1 MKRLTLVNVSK
12 GFERGIVPLGLMS
25 ISAYLKKYGN
35 FHDIRLLD
43 SNCQDIYQSF
53 EPTDIVGIGAVTQ
66 DIKNAIHFAEFVKS
80 KSDIPVVLGG
90 VHISTYRKL
99 PEPFDVGVIG
109 EGEDTML
116 ELMQLS
122 DFSKDNLK
130 RVKGICYNEKGTT
143 VFTEPRELITDL
155 DKIPIPDRDL
165 ANLDFYLQKRQII
178 PYHKGRS
185 LTMISSRGCP
195 FNCVFCSTRLH
206 WQKFRAFSAERVI
219 EEIELL
225 IRKYNVEII
234 HIFDDLFIADK
245 KRLSKIHKFIVER
258 EINKKVKFMC
268 LVRSDMVDDVT
279 MKMLKEMNVVITGIG
294 MESGSPDMLEYL
306 KRRTTTIEDN
316 RRAIELANRYNIPT
330 MGSFMLGSPGETED
344 ELLETLKFIR
354 SYRYSPFLSP
364 LSYISTAFPGTEF
377 WNYAKEK
384 GVDVEDFDH
393 IVMDI
398 PNNPEPLKKA
408 PLLTDIP
415 VDRFFTIA
423 RLFAKETAYGGIKRY
438 IFLPKS
444 PFSLIWAY
452 LSGIRLEKSITKGI
466 VEVTRIVLCFIKYK
480 RAMPM
485 VK

>member
-66 DIKNAIHFAEFVKS
+66 DIKNAIHFADFVKS

-90 VHISTYRKL
+90 VHISTYCKL

-109 EGEDTML
+109 EGEETML
-116 ELMQLS
+116 ELMQLL

-143 VFTEPRELITDL
+143 VFTKPRELITDL
-155 DKIPIPDRDL
+155 DKIPIPDRDM

-206 WQKFRAFSAERVI
+206 WKKFRAFSAERVI

-245 KRLSKIHKFIVER
+245 KRLSIIHKFIVER
-258 EINKKVKFMC
+258 EIN
-268 LVRSDMVDDVT
+268 R
-279 MKMLKEMNVVITGIG
+279 
-294 MESGSPDMLEYL
+294 
-306 KRRTTTIEDN
+306 
-316 RRAIELANRYNIPT
+316 
-330 MGSFMLGSPGETED
+330 
-344 ELLETLKFIR
+344 
-354 SYRYSPFLSP
+354 LSKG
-364 LSYISTAFPGTEF
+364 LCTAF
-377 WNYAKEK
+377 
-384 GVDVEDFDH
+384 
-393 IVMDI
+393 
-398 PNNPEPLKKA
+398 
-408 PLLTDIP
+408 
-415 VDRFFTIA
+415 R
-423 RLFAKETAYGGIKRY
+423 R
-438 IFLPKS
+438 
-444 PFSLIWAY
+444 
-452 LSGIRLEKSITKGI
+452 
-466 VEVTRIVLCFIKYK
+466 
-480 RAMPM
+480 
-485 VK
+485 